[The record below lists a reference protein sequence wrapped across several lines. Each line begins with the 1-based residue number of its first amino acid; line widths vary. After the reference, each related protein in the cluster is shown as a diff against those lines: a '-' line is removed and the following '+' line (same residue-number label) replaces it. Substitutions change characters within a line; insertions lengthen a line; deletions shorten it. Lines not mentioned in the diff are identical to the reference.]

1 MGTYILR
8 RLLLMIPTVIGMTLL
23 VFVLIAASPGGIG
36 AALNV
41 SGGGQMESGTSKAQQ
56 QAYLEDRYG
65 LDAPIVV
72 QYLRW
77 LGRVSPVKFG
87 QRDLIAPTGEVIR
100 SPRSISPPMHWDV
113 FVDTL
118 PADVAAEAPA
128 FAFDAAATLD
138 EKSRVYRL
146 ESQAYTRVRSEYV
159 LSRAGYEQAAGE
171 ALRAVGLERFV
182 NRDGTMKSGTPGSAI
197 KAVLADAEQG
207 PGVEQAFDESIERYA
222 EAIAGR
228 ASLKEVFDARPFPAA
243 GVPVIPNTLSL
254 ATPDLGMSFARGRPV
269 TTLIAEAL
277 PKTLLLNFLAIP
289 IIYFIAVP
297 SGMLAATRRGG
308 LFDVLSG
315 GLYVALWS
323 IPIVWAC
330 VLMLGFLANKETGLG
345 WFPVTGLHSIDGQE
359 MTWLPSTGPDGSFI
373 RGYVLDTLW
382 HMCLPVAALVYAGFA
397 ILSKQT
403 RAAMLDNFNADYVRT
418 AKAKGVRSRDIV
430 LRHVFRN
437 SLLPIITMFVSIFPA
452 MLGGSVVVERV
463 FSVPGMGNLVIDAIF
478 LRDREVLLANAL
490 IIGLVNMFALLIADL
505 LYALADPRVSYE

>member
-1 MGTYILR
+1 MGTYLLR
-8 RLLLMIPTVIGMTLL
+8 RLLLMIPTIIGMTLL
-23 VFVLIAASPGGIG
+23 VFVLIAASPGGVG

-65 LDAPIVV
+65 LDAPIIV
-72 QYLRW
+72 QYVRW

-87 QRDLIAPTGEVIR
+87 ERDLIAPTGEVVR
-100 SPRSISPPMHWDV
+100 SPRQIKAPMAWRR
-113 FVDTL
+113 FVDSI
-118 PADVAAEAPA
+118 PDANAEAY
-128 FAFDAAATLD
+128 AFDEGASDA
-138 EKSRVYRL
+138 EKSRAYRL
-146 ESQAYTRVRSEYV
+146 ASQAYTRVRAEYV
-159 LSRAGYEQAAGE
+159 LSRAGYEQAMGE
-171 ALRAVGLERFV
+171 GLRAVGLRRYA
-182 NRDGTMKSGTPGSAI
+182 NRDGTMKSSTPRSAI
-197 KAVLADAEQG
+197 DRVADDSEQG
-207 PGVEQAFDESIERYA
+207 PIVQAAFDDAMARYV
-222 EAIAGR
+222 EAITVRGELQA
-228 ASLKEVFDARPFPAA
+228 VFDARPFRPA
-243 GVPVIPNTLSL
+243 GVPLIPGMLSV

-269 TTLIAEAL
+269 TTLIGDAL
-277 PKTLLLNFLAIP
+277 PVTLLLNLVAIP

-345 WFPVTGLHSIDGQE
+345 WFPVAGLNSVEGRE
-359 MTWLPSTGPDGSFI
+359 MTWLPSTAPDGTRVHGF
-373 RGYVLDTLW
+373 VLDTLW
-382 HMCLPVAALVYAGFA
+382 HMCLPVAALSYTGFA
-397 ILSKQT
+397 VLSKQT
-403 RAAMLDNFNADYVRT
+403 RAAMLDNFSADYVRT

-463 FSVPGMGNLVIDAIF
+463 FSVPGMGNLVIEAIF

-490 IIGLVNMFALLIADL
+490 IIGLVNMFALLLADI
-505 LYALADPRVSYE
+505 LYAMADPRVSYD

>member
-8 RLLLMIPTVIGMTLL
+8 RLLLMVPTLIGMTLL

-41 SGGGQMESGTSKAQQ
+41 SGGGQMEAGTSKAQQ

-72 QYLRW
+72 QYVRW

-87 QRDLIAPTGEVIR
+87 RRDLVSPTGEVIR
-100 SPRSISPPMHWDV
+100 SPRPIDPPMHWRE
-113 FVDTL
+113 FGGAL
-118 PADVAAEAPA
+118 PEVEQAETA
-128 FAFDAAATLD
+128 FAFDPGATGED
-138 EKSRVYRL
+138 KSRAYRRA
-146 ESQAYTRVRSEYV
+146 SQGYTRVRAEYV
-159 LSRAGYEQAAGE
+159 LARAGYEQTVGE
-171 ALRAVGLERFV
+171 ALRAIGLDRHV
-182 NRDGTMKSGTPGSAI
+182 NRDGTMKPGTPGSAVR
-197 KAVLADAEQG
+197 AVLDDAEQG
-207 PGVEQAFDESIERYA
+207 PIAEAAFDDAIARYA
-222 EAIAGR
+222 DAIEGR
-228 ASLKEVFDARPFPAA
+228 RELKAVFDARPFPPA
-243 GVPVIPNTLSL
+243 GVPILPNTLSL
-254 ATPDLGMSFARGRPV
+254 AAPDLGMSFARGRPV
-269 TTLIAEAL
+269 LTLITDAL
-277 PKTLLLNFLAIP
+277 PNTLLLNLMAIP

-345 WFPVTGLHSIDGQE
+345 WFPVTGLNSIEGE
-359 MTWLPSTGPDGSFI
+359 GMTWLPSTAPDGTFV
-373 RGYVLDTLW
+373 RGFVLDTLW

-397 ILSKQT
+397 VLSKQT

-463 FSVPGMGNLVIDAIF
+463 FSVPGMGNLVIEAIF

-490 IIGLVNMFALLIADL
+490 IIGLVNMLALLLADV
-505 LYALADPRVSYE
+505 LYALADPRVSYD

>member
-8 RLLLMIPTVIGMTLL
+8 RLLLMVPTVIGMTLL
-23 VFVLIAASPGGIG
+23 VFLLVAASPGGIG

-65 LDAPIVV
+65 LDAPVVV

-87 QRDLIAPTGEVIR
+87 QRDLVAPTGEVIR
-100 SPRSISPPMHWDV
+100 SPRPIEPPMHWES
-113 FVDTL
+113 FVDAL
-118 PADVAAEAPA
+118 PSVSTPPEPFVFPSDV
-128 FAFDAAATLD
+128 TD
-138 EKSRVYRL
+138 EDRSRAYRRA
-146 ESQAYTRVRSEYV
+146 SQGYTRVRAEYV
-159 LSRAGYEQAAGE
+159 LARAGYEQAIGE
-171 ALRAVGLERFV
+171 GLRAVGLDRHA
-182 NRDGTMKSGTPGSAI
+182 NRDGTMKGGTPASAVR
-197 KAVLADAEQG
+197 AVLDDPEQG
-207 PGVEQAFDESIERYA
+207 ELARAAFG
-222 EAIAGR
+222 EAIEWYEEVIEERR
-228 ASLKEVFDARPFPAA
+228 ALKAVFDARPFPPA
-243 GVPVIPNTLSL
+243 GFPLIPGVVSV

-269 TTLIAEAL
+269 STLIGDAL
-277 PKTLLLNFLAIP
+277 PKTLLLNFMAIP

-345 WFPVTGLHSIDGQE
+345 WFPVTGLNSIEGE
-359 MTWLPSTGPDGSFI
+359 RMTWLPDRASDGTFV
-373 RGYVLDTLW
+373 RGFVLDTLW

-397 ILSKQT
+397 VLSKQT

-418 AKAKGVRSRDIV
+418 AKAKGVRSRDVV

-490 IIGLVNMFALLIADL
+490 IIGLVNMLALLLADV
-505 LYALADPRVSYE
+505 LYALADPRVSYD